1 MPNRPDGIWEV
12 TAYFLTCCVKDGI
25 YVQICGFMDFCV
37 FNEPP
42 RTGAQRNLVAT
53 YACNDHYDESSLGYQ
68 LTFISP
74 AYCYQ
79 MSLPLLS
86 SVDGEENY
94 RVSFLV
100 FFHIVSHSY
109 IILPQN
115 IVQVILTRVS
125 MQNLNNQN
133 PTRISLN
140 VPSQVCL
147 WNYKEKWPQF
157 KSLIRLK

>member
-68 LTFISP
+68 LTLISP

-86 SVDGEENY
+86 SVDGEENF

-100 FFHIVSHSY
+100 FFHIISHCY
-109 IILPQN
+109 LILPK
-115 IVQVILTRVS
+115 ISCKLLLTKVS
-125 MQNLNNQN
+125 MQNIKLPNSTQI
-133 PTRISLN
+133 RLN
-140 VPSQVCL
+140 VTCQVCL
-147 WNYKEKWPQF
+147 WNH
-157 KSLIRLK
+157 

>member
-1 MPNRPDGIWEV
+1 MNLC
-12 TAYFLTCCVKDGI
+12 LTGQMEFERSLHTFWHVVSKME
-25 YVQICGFMDFCV
+25 FMYKSVDLWTFVCQWT
-37 FNEPP
+37 P

-68 LTFISP
+68 LTLISP

-86 SVDGEENY
+86 SVDGEENF

-100 FFHIVSHSY
+100 FFHIISHSY
-109 IILPQN
+109 IILPKYRASYYLLKSPCK
-115 IVQVILTRVS
+115 I
-125 MQNLNNQN
+125 LNNQN
-133 PTRISLN
+133 STQIRLN

-147 WNYKEKWPQF
+147 WNH
-157 KSLIRLK
+157 